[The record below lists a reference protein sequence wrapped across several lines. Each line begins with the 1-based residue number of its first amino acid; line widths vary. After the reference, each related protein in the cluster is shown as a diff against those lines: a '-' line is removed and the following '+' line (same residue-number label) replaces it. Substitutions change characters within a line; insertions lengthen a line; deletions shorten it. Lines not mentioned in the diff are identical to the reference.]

1 MSALMVRPGPLEGG
15 PMVSPG
21 PAKEGGE
28 PFSAQLKH
36 AYDQGAFAP
45 VASKTSPNLS
55 EPSERPGKENEASL
69 KEAAPSKDA
78 GPVGS
83 PRSAK
88 GTGKIPAKGPETVSD
103 GVPETSVVDPALIEN
118 AETLVVAIPMNLPL
132 AVETTPVE
140 KVETEGD
147 PDVSLLA
154 SIAVVHPADLPVAPA
169 EILDETPADSE
180 PPKKE
185 EPVKVEA
192 KPQEAPTS
200 VLLPVNLAVV
210 MPTEPAVPVENEIPL
225 APVASVKEDPV
236 LIPDPVAVAN
246 GPIPAPVFLGPKLAA
261 GLDKDMGPLP
271 KTPELKNVV
280 RPKDSPELPK
290 KMTESSVPEA
300 AEKTP
305 VDRPD
310 LRVVLDPVPQGI
322 RPEPKV
328 SVTHSPEKEVQRET
342 HPVKEAPLPA
352 VVFQPEVAAPN
363 PLTTDAVPK
372 PKESPG
378 IAPIHSGMA
387 AQSGPP
393 AQGTT
398 ESVQNSTPVLEETP
412 AKAGAKAGPV
422 EIARQIHV
430 HLESGRS
437 VVRIDL
443 HPEHLGELRI
453 SMETKGK
460 DVSMQFTV
468 DNENAR
474 TSVVAGLREITGTLS
489 SLGWSVSGLAV
500 NVSSGGVGNGRGES
514 SGPLWGENRT
524 FSNTL
529 LPESKTPS
537 PKSETG
543 QWRVDL
549 VA

>member
-1 MSALMVRPGPLEGG
+1 MSMLMVRPGPLEGG

-21 PAKEGGE
+21 PAKESGE
-28 PFSAQLKH
+28 KFSAQLKH
-36 AYDQGAFAP
+36 AYDQSKGASAP
-45 VASKTSPNLS
+45 LSAKPSPN
-55 EPSERPGKENEASL
+55 PTDQSERPAKENEASP

-78 GPVGS
+78 RPAGS
-83 PRSAK
+83 PRSSK
-88 GTGKIPAKGPETVSD
+88 GAGKIPAKGPETVSD
-103 GVPETSVVDPALIEN
+103 GVPKTSVVDPALIEN
-118 AETLVVAIPMNLPL
+118 AETLVVAIPINLPL
-132 AVETTPVE
+132 AVETPPSE
-140 KVETEGD
+140 KGEAEGD
-147 PDVSLLA
+147 PDVSLLE
-154 SIAVVHPADLPVAPA
+154 SIAVVGPSDLPVAPA
-169 EILDETPADSE
+169 EILEETPADSE

-200 VLLPVNLAVV
+200 ALLPVNLAVV

-225 APVASVKEDPV
+225 APVASVKEDA
-236 LIPDPVAVAN
+236 VAVPLPAVN
-246 GPIPAPVFLGPKLAA
+246 GSVPEPVNVGLSPAA
-261 GLDKDMGPLP
+261 GLDQDMATLP

-280 RPKDSPELPK
+280 RPKDSPELLK
-290 KMTESSVPEA
+290 KKTESSVPEA

-352 VVFQPEVAAPN
+352 VVFQPEVAAPI
-363 PLTTDAVPK
+363 PLTIDAVPK

-378 IAPIHSGMA
+378 IAPIDSGMA

-398 ESVQNSTPVLEETP
+398 ESVQNSAPVLEETP